1 MEEEEEESSPE
12 EKRWREGG
20 REAMGGPIIRM
31 LSAAR
36 NFHLPEEA
44 GEVSPP
50 FGGLFEKKETPL
62 GFCCVF
68 VF

>member
-1 MEEEEEESSPE
+1 
-12 EKRWREGG
+12 
-20 REAMGGPIIRM
+20 MGGPIIRM

-50 FGGLFEKKETPL
+50 FWGCSKKKRPRL
-62 GFCCVF
+62 GFVVCLF
-68 VF
+68 SSGPLLYFPEKHI